1 MAADNRMSTV
11 ALLKALLGRAEA
23 DRDSAAA
30 VLRQAEQVARQAL
43 AQGQGLRDYQQD
55 FDQRWVAHF
64 RSAGSTALLRCRQG
78 FGQRLDQAITVQ
90 TANTRHLDQR
100 LLQARALLLAR
111 EQRVAAVQKLLQ
123 RRQAE
128 LQQTSARRD
137 QRTTDDAAQRARS
150 IDRARSDSPV

>member
-1 MAADNRMSTV
+1 MNSI
-11 ALLKALLGRAEA
+11 ALLKTVLGRAEA
-23 DRDSAAA
+23 DRDNAAA
-30 VLRQAEQVARQAL
+30 LLRQAERVAQQAM

-64 RSAGSTALLRCRQG
+64 RSAGSTALLHCRQS

-100 LLQARALLLAR
+100 QKQARALLLAR
-111 EQRVAAVQKLLQ
+111 EQRVAAVQKLIQ

-128 LQQTSARRD
+128 LQKLSARRD

-150 IDRARSDSPV
+150 VDRARTDPPF

>member
-1 MAADNRMSTV
+1 MNSI
-11 ALLKALLGRAEA
+11 ALLKTVLGRAEA

-30 VLRQAEQVARQAL
+30 LLRQAEQVAQQAS
-43 AQGQGLRDYQQD
+43 AQGRDLRDYQQD

-64 RSAGSTALLRCRQG
+64 RSAGSTALLHCRQG

-111 EQRVAAVQKLLQ
+111 EQRVAAVQKLIQ
-123 RRQAE
+123 RRQTE
-128 LQQTSARRD
+128 LQKVSAQRD
-137 QRTTDDAAQRARS
+137 QRNTDDAAQRARS
-150 IDRARSDSPV
+150 VGRARTDPQF

>member
-1 MAADNRMSTV
+1 MPSIS
-11 ALLKALLGRAEA
+11 LLTTLLRRAEA
-23 DRDSAAA
+23 DRDNAAA
-30 VLRQAEQVARQAL
+30 LLRQAEQVAQQAL

-64 RSAGSTALLRCRQG
+64 RSAGSTALLHCRQG

-100 LLQARALLLAR
+100 QQQARALLLAR
-111 EQRVAAVQKLLQ
+111 EQRVAAVQKLIGRRLVEQQ
-123 RRQAE
+123 RI
-128 LQQTSARRD
+128 SARHD

-150 IDRARSDSPV
+150 VGRARTDPPF